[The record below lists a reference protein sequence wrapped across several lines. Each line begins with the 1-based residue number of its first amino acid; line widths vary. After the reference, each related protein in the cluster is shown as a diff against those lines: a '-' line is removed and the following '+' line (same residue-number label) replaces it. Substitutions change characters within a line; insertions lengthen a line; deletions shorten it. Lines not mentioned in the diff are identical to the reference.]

1 MKKPKFSISNIVFV
15 VFIALLIFPQ
25 TRTPIQVFLNKGLA
39 LFGPSIVKKEKRAQL
54 TDYNWVLT
62 SDAGETYNFNEAK
75 GKVVVI
81 NFWATWC
88 PPCIAE
94 MPSFD
99 ELYKTYK
106 DEVVFLFVSDEDT
119 QTISSFLS
127 KHDYSF
133 KAHSPKTAAPDAFEV
148 GAIPRTY
155 VIDKNGQIVIDKT
168 GAANW
173 NSEGVR
179 NEIDA
184 LIKEEYKGASIGL

>member
-15 VFIALLIFPQ
+15 VLIALLIFPQ

-39 LFGPSIVKKEKRAQL
+39 LFGPSVVKKDKRAQL

-62 SDAGETYNFNEAK
+62 SDSGETFNFNEAK

-94 MPSFD
+94 MPSFE

-106 DEVVFLFVSDEDT
+106 NDVVFLFVSSEDPK
-119 QTISSFLS
+119 TISSFLN
-127 KHDYSF
+127 KNNFNF
-133 KAHSPKTAAPDAFEV
+133 KAHMPKTAAPDAFEV
-148 GAIPRTY
+148 GAIPRTF
-155 VIDKNGQIVIDKT
+155 VIDKKGQIVIDKT

-173 NSEGVR
+173 NSQGVR
-179 NEIDA
+179 NEID
-184 LIKEEYKGASIGL
+184 LLLKD

>member
-15 VFIALLIFPQ
+15 VFIALLLIPQ
-25 TRTPIQVFLNKGLA
+25 TRMPIQVFLNKGLA

-54 TDYNWVLT
+54 TDYNWTLT
-62 SDAGETYNFNEAK
+62 SDSGETFNFNEAK

-94 MPSFD
+94 MPSFG

-106 DEVVFLFVSDEDT
+106 EDVIFLFVSNEDPKT
-119 QTISSFLS
+119 VSNFLS
-127 KHDYSF
+127 KHDYKF
-133 KAHSPKTAAPDAFEV
+133 KAHTPNTAAPDVFEI
-148 GAIPRTY
+148 GAIPRTF
-155 VIDKNGQIVIDKT
+155 VIDKNGHIVIDKT

-179 NEIDA
+179 NEID
-184 LIKEEYKGASIGL
+184 LLLQD